1 MLIFEFNVF
10 ICMFKLLYQI
20 GTIGHSVQ
28 PSIHNALQ
36 KWSKQRMRT
45 VEYVR
50 KGMNCLTEMYSVIEA
65 EVPVVTDPGTTKNK
79 KLLAELTQVKRLIV
93 CGQVS
98 KVIYINVYIYTIMNA

>member
-1 MLIFEFNVF
+1 M
-10 ICMFKLLYQI
+10 
-20 GTIGHSVQ
+20 Q
-28 PSIHNALQ
+28 PSIHQALQ

-65 EVPVVTDPGTTKNK
+65 EVPVPTDPGTTKNK
-79 KLLAELTQVKRLIV
+79 KLLGELSQVKRLIV

-98 KVIYINVYIYTIMNA
+98 VLLVVVLVYAI